1 MNGPESTVGCDY
13 EPITLKTTD
22 GFETGNT
29 KHKWDLADLKRGHKI
44 LATYKYERR
53 PIVRGYA
60 GRTLYINLTR
70 NEIMETPVSEEMKAQ
85 FTGGKGFDL
94 KLMWDAIK
102 PTTRWDSEENEL
114 VMASG
119 PLNGNTQYSGMGKC
133 LATTV
138 SPLTNI
144 VCDSNA
150 GGYFAPYMKFAGFDA
165 IEVQGKAKEDVVVF
179 IDGKEGV
186 VTIETAPKEET
197 NSHVLADQLTH
208 LYAEADTD
216 LARQKVTVV
225 SAGKGSEYSYW
236 GCINISFFDVRR
248 KVPRLKQHGR
258 GGLGTV
264 LRNKKV
270 KALVARIEKM
280 DGTSNNPADPDKL
293 AATGFKHHRE
303 MRDLDKNQC
312 NMRVVGTG
320 NIVEVMDA
328 YDLLPTENYR
338 FGSHPK
344 AFNLHSPNFY
354 KRFTQVIPDG
364 CWYGC
369 TMACAKAVDGFL
381 IRTGPYK
388 GQKVTVDG
396 PEYENSAGCANMGL
410 WDPDWVIEWN
420 FYCDTYG
427 IDTISFGTGM
437 AYYLEMYEYGILNKE
452 RCGGLEL
459 QWGNAE
465 AILEFMHRVARG
477 DDNEFIRV
485 AAKGIRQTKDWLIS
499 KGWGDSYI
507 IENCGME
514 QKGLEFSEY
523 VCKESLAQQG
533 GYGLTNKGPQH
544 DEAWLIFMDMVNNQ
558 IPTFADKA
566 EALHYFPIWRTW
578 FGLAG
583 LCKLPWNDVTPPS
596 NAQAKEPAKIPEHVQ
611 NYADMMT
618 GTLGREVKPKDL
630 IDMSEKVYNF
640 QRAMNVWMGRG
651 TRKDD
656 LLPYRAMGP
665 VTEME
670 YLSRKDRYDKQLV
683 EKVGLPK
690 GQVSKMRVEE
700 RMAATREFRLD
711 QYQKLSDAVYHRR
724 GWTQNGIPTVQKIKS
739 LGFADKRLLD
749 MLQKKIDDDEKAG
762 LNVWGGKYSGKE
774 MPPTAERKYWEK
786 W

>member
-1 MNGPESTVGCDY
+1 
-13 EPITLKTTD
+13 
-22 GFETGNT
+22 
-29 KHKWDLADLKRGHKI
+29 
-44 LATYKYERR
+44 
-53 PIVRGYA
+53 
-60 GRTLYINLTR
+60 
-70 NEIMETPVSEEMKAQ
+70 
-85 FTGGKGFDL
+85 
-94 KLMWDAIK
+94 
-102 PTTRWDSEENEL
+102 
-114 VMASG
+114 
-119 PLNGNTQYSGMGKC
+119 
-133 LATTV
+133 
-138 SPLTNI
+138 
-144 VCDSNA
+144 
-150 GGYFAPYMKFAGFDA
+150 
-165 IEVQGKAKEDVVVF
+165 
-179 IDGKEGV
+179 
-186 VTIETAPKEET
+186 
-197 NSHVLADQLTH
+197 
-208 LYAEADTD
+208 
-216 LARQKVTVV
+216 
-225 SAGKGSEYSYW
+225 
-236 GCINISFFDVRR
+236 
-248 KVPRLKQHGR
+248 LKQHGR

-369 TMACAKAVDGFL
+369 TMACAKAVDGFTV
-381 IRTGPYK
+381 RTGPYK

-427 IDTISFGTGM
+427 IDTISFATGM
-437 AYYLEMYEYGILNKE
+437 AFYMEMYEYGILNKE

-465 AILEFMHRVARG
+465 AIMEFMHRVALG
-477 DDNEFIRV
+477 DKGEFIQT
-485 AAKGIRQTKDWLIS
+485 AAKGIRRTKDWLIS
-499 KGWGDSYI
+499 KGWGDADV

-583 LCKLPWNDVTPPS
+583 MCKLPWNDVTPPS

-611 NYADMMT
+611 NYADMMAA
-618 GTLGREVKPKDL
+618 TLGREIKPQDL

-656 LLPYRAMGP
+656 RIPYRAMGP

-670 YLSRKDRYDKQLV
+670 YLSRRDRYDKQLV
-683 EKVGLPK
+683 EKVGLTK
-690 GQVSKMRVEE
+690 EQVSKMRTNEK
-700 RMAATREFRLD
+700 MAALKEYRLD
-711 QYQKLSDAVYHRR
+711 QYQKLSDSVYHRR
-724 GWTQNGIPTVQKIKS
+724 GWTQNGIPTVQKMKS
-739 LGFADKRLLD
+739 LGFTDKRLLE
-749 MLQKKIDDDEKAG
+749 MLHKKIDDDEKAG

-774 MPPTAERKYWEK
+774 RPPAAERKYWEN